1 MDRRGVER
9 TTVREHGMQICHS
22 LKSKHIDMSTAER
35 LISTFRN
42 NAGTPLWTLRGNAA
56 TLQND
61 IRLCVIL
68 HLAATITSKL
78 VFAKANASPRT

>member
-1 MDRRGVER
+1 MDTRGVER
-9 TTVREHGMQICHS
+9 TIVRDHDMQICHS

-78 VFAKANASPRT
+78 VFDFN